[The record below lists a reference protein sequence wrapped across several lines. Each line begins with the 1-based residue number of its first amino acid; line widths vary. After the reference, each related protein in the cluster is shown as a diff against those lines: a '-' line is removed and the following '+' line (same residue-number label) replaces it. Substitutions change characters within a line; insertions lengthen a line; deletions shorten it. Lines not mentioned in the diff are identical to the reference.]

1 MTGERGD
8 ETVPAG
14 EAAAHLDEDAAHL
27 DEDAEA
33 IEDPVHSGDARHQ
46 HDLHAQQRRPA
57 GS

>member
-14 EAAAHLDEDAAHL
+14 EAAAHL

-46 HDLHAQQRRPA
+46 HEVHAQQRRPA